1 MRSNESV
8 ISNMPTC
15 TRRPFFLHSST
26 LFPLLHASMNQFT
39 PEQKHEILTH
49 LRSRSSTQSVDS
61 IAALHGVKGGRRTL
75 NLWLSRWDGTPQSL
89 QHDKGAGRPHILS
102 RAQVS
107 RHVRAPILAANRAH
121 RAIHYSSLLSS
132 VQQKTSKEIS
142 ARTLRRYGKELLGA
156 HQKHTKKRTADE
168 SKYTERREWERGSTT
183 VRVVD

>member
-1 MRSNESV
+1 MDRSYGACTQLSSLHTRFDPRCISSPLSMRSNESV

-132 VQQKTSKEIS
+132 PLCNRKRAK
-142 ARTLRRYGKELLGA
+142 RYLLEPCVAMG
-156 HQKHTKKRTADE
+156 RNC
-168 SKYTERREWERGSTT
+168 
-183 VRVVD
+183 